1 MCELYF
7 NKIYF
12 KRLMI
17 RETGLR
23 ILGNYIIFVTFDKC
37 QSTLKQRFTLKKGWK
52 VGVAMLREDDLDF
65 KAKNITTSKGNFTMV
80 KGQLI
85 KKT

>member
-1 MCELYF
+1 
-7 NKIYF
+7 
-12 KRLMI
+12 
-17 RETGLR
+17 
-23 ILGNYIIFVTFDKC
+23 
-37 QSTLKQRFTLKKGWK
+37 
-52 VGVAMLREDDLDF
+52 MLREDDLDF